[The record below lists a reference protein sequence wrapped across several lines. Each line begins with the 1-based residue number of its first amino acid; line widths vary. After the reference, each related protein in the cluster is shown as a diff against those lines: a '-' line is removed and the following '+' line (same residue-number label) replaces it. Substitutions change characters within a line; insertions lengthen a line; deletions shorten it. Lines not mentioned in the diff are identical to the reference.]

1 MQRVGASSLRLHAR
15 KRRIEAK
22 RRCGWSVD
30 GRWSVR
36 EGGRIARRR
45 DFRRSGRRKLETA
58 ARRKA
63 VFHIPR
69 AKESKRVKE
78 TGERGL
84 PSSFKQDRFF
94 SQKKKKKDS
103 QTLPHF
109 RSKTIVRFK
118 DRWIENGENLW
129 EKKERKKGGR
139 GIRQSA
145 EGKVR
150 YYGLTSWCI
159 PVRLSV
165 SDFSK
170 TLHDSWKLVDE

>member
-94 SQKKKKKDS
+94 SQKKKKRFANSSSLSIEND
-103 QTLPHF
+103 
-109 RSKTIVRFK
+109 RYRFK

-129 EKKERKKGGR
+129 KEKERKKRREGDKTIGR
-139 GIRQSA
+139 GKGQVLR
-145 EGKVR
+145 V
-150 YYGLTSWCI
+150 
-159 PVRLSV
+159 
-165 SDFSK
+165 D
-170 TLHDSWKLVDE
+170 KLMHPSPPFRIGFL

>member
-15 KRRIEAK
+15 KRRIE
-22 RRCGWSVD
+22 RRGVAV
-30 GRWSVR
+30 GRWMVGGAFEKAAESRGGEISEEADGENWKPRPDEKPFFIFR
-36 EGGRIARRR
+36 EQ
-45 DFRRSGRRKLETA
+45 RSRNESKKSGS
-58 ARRKA
+58 A
-63 VFHIPR
+63 VFPPLS
-69 AKESKRVKE
+69 SKIDSFLKKRKK
-78 TGERGL
+78 RFAN
-84 PSSFKQDRFF
+84 SSSLSIENDRY
-94 SQKKKKKDS
+94 
-103 QTLPHF
+103 
-109 RSKTIVRFK
+109 RFK

-129 EKKERKKGGR
+129 EQKERKKGGR

>member
-1 MQRVGASSLRLHAR
+1 MVGGAFEKAAESRGGEISEEADGENWKPRPDEKPFFIFREQRSRNESKKPGSAVFPSLSSKIDSFLKKRKKRFANSSSLS
-15 KRRIEAK
+15 IEN
-22 RRCGWSVD
+22 
-30 GRWSVR
+30 
-36 EGGRIARRR
+36 
-45 DFRRSGRRKLETA
+45 
-58 ARRKA
+58 
-63 VFHIPR
+63 
-69 AKESKRVKE
+69 
-78 TGERGL
+78 
-84 PSSFKQDRFF
+84 DRY
-94 SQKKKKKDS
+94 
-103 QTLPHF
+103 
-109 RSKTIVRFK
+109 RFK

-129 EKKERKKGGR
+129 EEKERKKGGR